1 MTEIKCED
9 KEFLVDE
16 NKQLVQN
23 CVKFKRLFL
32 CKFIFAGYILIF
44 ILLCADI
51 NNQKKQKIYYMI
63 SNTFRTFIWIMRCG
77 MELKHFVLVEELKI
91 NLDYLVVLIQFSF
104 WSQLSGTARYN
115 RYNPLK
121 SSSGNLN
128 HLLKLHNNDLWYI
141 YKIFMSRPILITLC

>member
-1 MTEIKCED
+1 MKIKNSSWTKINSWCKIVYSLKD
-9 KEFLVDE
+9 YFYANSFL
-16 NKQLVQN
+16 LA
-23 CVKFKRLFL
+23 
-32 CKFIFAGYILIF
+32 IYGSSSH
-44 ILLCADI
+44 DI

-63 SNTFRTFIWIMRCG
+63 SNTFRSFIWIMRCG
-77 MELKHFVLVEELKI
+77 MKLKHFVLVEELKI

>member
-1 MTEIKCED
+1 MKIKNSSWTKINSWCKIVYSLKD
-9 KEFLVDE
+9 YFYANSFL
-16 NKQLVQN
+16 LA
-23 CVKFKRLFL
+23 
-32 CKFIFAGYILIF
+32 IYIWIF
-44 ILLCADI
+44 ISLCADI
-51 NNQKKQKIYYMI
+51 NNQKKQKLYYMI
-63 SNTFRTFIWIMRCG
+63 SNTFRSFIWIMRCG
-77 MELKHFVLVEELKI
+77 MKLKHFVLVEELKI